1 MMRRILGCSVLLLQL
16 GAVSRIFG
24 QAPDVPRQP
33 EATDSAYRKLDA
45 WVSLVRSRNA
55 KAYAIRSATGID
67 EASYVPIGGIEQ
79 WVTIRGQKRE
89 NPVLLFLH
97 GGPGDVTNP
106 WSFALFAR
114 WEEQFTVV
122 QWDQRGAGRTLR
134 KTGPSIAPTVTLDR
148 IAQDGIELAEFLR
161 THLGKAK
168 IIIVGHSF
176 GSLIGVRMARARPD
190 LFFAYVGTAQVADET
205 RNYVVAFDA
214 LMNKARAL
222 GNQQALDELG
232 RVGPPPYK
240 TGEGYGVQRR
250 WANAFEGADQFIYG
264 TIGLALVAPGN
275 SVDDIDASFEGQQLS
290 AERLVPQSTSLTPND
305 LGLNFAIPVFVFQGA
320 EDFTTPTE
328 LARDYV
334 NSITAPQKAFVPI
347 VGGGH
352 FAVFMKSDQFLR
364 ELVTRVRPLALRV
377 KDR

>member
-79 WVTIRGQKRE
+79 WVTIRGQKRD